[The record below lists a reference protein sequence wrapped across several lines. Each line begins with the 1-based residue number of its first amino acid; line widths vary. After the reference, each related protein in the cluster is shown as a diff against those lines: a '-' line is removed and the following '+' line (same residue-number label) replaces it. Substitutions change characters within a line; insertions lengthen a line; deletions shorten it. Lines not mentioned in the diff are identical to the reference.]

1 MKKGVERRERGC
13 VTSSA
18 REAIDLWDKRDI
30 SHRPVYLCNRKPF
43 GEVEE
48 AADLRLRRND
58 PVAALIDNEARP
70 PCLIREW
77 QRVAGGLPT

>member
-1 MKKGVERRERGC
+1 MKKGVERRERGS

-18 REAIDLWDKRDI
+18 RGAMDLWDKRDI

-48 AADLRLRRND
+48 AANLRVRRND
-58 PVAALIDNEARP
+58 AVAALIDHEARP
-70 PCLIREW
+70 PCLIRSF
-77 QRVAGGLPT
+77 